1 MDLKEQRITCLRM
14 AIDMGCKPDAVIATA
29 TELMTFVMGGAASP
43 PATVAE
49 PQAPD
54 ADAIAA
60 CGTALP
66 ASETADLV
74 LAQPTGGS
82 DTGVTEAS
90 PPAALPTEAEVAQ
103 EPASATESQA
113 ASPAPAV
120 KPEAPAEAPA
130 AVEPE
135 AVATEPVSGPAEAAP
150 VEAAPEPAPVATAPV
165 EAASPASEPVAATPA
180 APVAIDPA
188 PMAADG
194 PSTLIPE
201 AAAVAQ
207 APAAEQGAAPA
218 EDAPASVAKDL
229 PTPLPTSTVRNGA
242 AKGDAT
248 SAAAT
253 AS

>member
-1 MDLKEQRITCLRM
+1 MDLEEQRITCLRM

-29 TELMTFVMGGAASP
+29 TELMSFVTGGAASP

-74 LAQPTGGS
+74 LAPPTNGS
-82 DTGVTEAS
+82 ETRVTEAS
-90 PPAALPTEAEVAQ
+90 PPASPPGEAIVAQ
-103 EPASATESQA
+103 DRAPPATELQA
-113 ASPAPAV
+113 ASPTPAV
-120 KPEAPAEAPA
+120 EPEAPAEAPA
-130 AVEPE
+130 AEPE
-135 AVATEPVSGPAEAAP
+135 VVGTEPGSGPAE
-150 VEAAPEPAPVATAPV
+150 TAPV
-165 EAASPASEPVAATPA
+165 EAASEPAPVATLEAASAESEPVAATPA
-180 APVAIDPA
+180 PPVAVEPA

-194 PSTLIPE
+194 LPAPGLPGGAE
-201 AAAVAQ
+201 AEQV
-207 APAAEQGAAPA
+207 PEQGAASA

-229 PTPLPTSTVRNGA
+229 PTPQPTVPNGA
-242 AKGDAT
+242 AKGDVT